1 MITSPIFTTDKTA
14 EMITP
19 AVARDYIEKHDKY
32 EMPRLTM
39 LDNYYCGRQHICDR
53 RKSDDMLC
61 NNRVMINHAA
71 YIAKFTSS
79 YLIAT
84 PVSYRG
90 KDDTDI
96 TAITDCLNYADS
108 STQDADLALDAA
120 IFGRAYELIYM
131 DVDSRPKL
139 ARITP
144 LSAFVVYDDTVEQN
158 PVFAVYYYPVFE
170 PGNSTP
176 KCFKC
181 QLMTDTIMQDFEL
194 TSNFGI
200 KSEGEIIPHYF
211 GKVPLNEI
219 YNDGQQQ
226 GDFEQVISLIDA
238 YNILQS
244 DRVNDKEQ
252 FVDSLM
258 YIKGQ
263 ILGETDDEK
272 AETYGDIQRNRVVE
286 LSQDGEIG
294 FLTRQFDEAS
304 VEVLRKSIVTDI
316 HKISGVPD
324 MSDDNFAGNASGVA
338 MKYKLLNLEQITKT
352 KERFFTEGLRYRL
365 ECLSNIIGI
374 KGGYIDPKQIDIT
387 FTRSLPQNELE
398 LSQVVATLDGK
409 VPQETL
415 LSQLPFVKDPQSAAE
430 ELRQQKQDAIAA
442 QQQMFM
448 NTPLVRGDKGEKSE

>member
-1 MITSPIFTTDKTA
+1 M
-14 EMITP
+14 
-19 AVARDYIEKHDKY
+19 
-32 EMPRLTM
+32 
-39 LDNYYCGRQHICDR
+39 
-53 RKSDDMLC
+53 
-61 NNRVMINHAA
+61 
-71 YIAKFTSS
+71 
-79 YLIAT
+79 
-84 PVSYRG
+84 
-90 KDDTDI
+90 
-96 TAITDCLNYADS
+96 
-108 STQDADLALDAA
+108 
-120 IFGRAYELIYM
+120 
-131 DVDSRPKL
+131 
-139 ARITP
+139 
-144 LSAFVVYDDTVEQN
+144 
-158 PVFAVYYYPVFE
+158 
-170 PGNSTP
+170 
-176 KCFKC
+176 
-181 QLMTDTIMQDFEL
+181 
-194 TSNFGI
+194 
-200 KSEGEIIPHYF
+200 
-211 GKVPLNEI
+211 
-219 YNDGQQQ
+219 
-226 GDFEQVISLIDA
+226 
-238 YNILQS
+238 QS

-272 AETYGDIQRNRVVE
+272 AETYSDIQRNRVVE

-324 MSDDNFAGNASGVA
+324 MSDESFAGNASGVA

-352 KERFFTEGLRYRL
+352 KERYFAEGLRYRL

-374 KGGYIDPKQIDIT
+374 KGGHIDPKQIDIT

-415 LSQLPFVKDPQSAAE
+415 LSLLPFVKDPQSTAE

-448 NTPLVRGDKGEKSE
+448 NTPLVRGESNEESE

>member
-1 MITSPIFTTDKTA
+1 MLKTGKQERHQIEFVCMDELIPEDHLLRKIDSVIDFTKIYEIVSDLYCENNGRPSIDPIVLFKMVLIQHIYGIPSLRKTA
-14 EMITP
+14 DE
-19 AVARDYIEKHDKY
+19 VIE
-32 EMPRLTM
+32 
-39 LDNYYCGRQHICDR
+39 
-53 RKSDDMLC
+53 
-61 NNRVMINHAA
+61 
-71 YIAKFTSS
+71 
-79 YLIAT
+79 
-84 PVSYRG
+84 
-90 KDDTDI
+90 
-96 TAITDCLNYADS
+96 
-108 STQDADLALDAA
+108 
-120 IFGRAYELIYM
+120 
-131 DVDSRPKL
+131 L
-139 ARITP
+139 ARHNTP
-144 LSAFVVYDDTVEQN
+144 LPCDATLSEGLLYKSMCLTYAAFREGEIT
-158 PVFAVYYYPVFE
+158 
-170 PGNSTP
+170 
-176 KCFKC
+176 
-181 QLMTDTIMQDFEL
+181 QDFEL
-194 TSNFGI
+194 TSNFGL

-219 YNDGQQQ
+219 YNDGQRQ

-238 YNILQS
+238 YNTLQS

-272 AETYGDIQRNRVVE
+272 AETYSDIQRNRVVE

-324 MSDDNFAGNASGVA
+324 MSDESFAGNASGVA

-352 KERFFTEGLRYRL
+352 KERYFTEGLRYRL

-374 KGGYIDPKQIDIT
+374 KGGHIDPKLIDIT

-415 LSQLPFVKDPQSAAE
+415 LSLLPFVKDPQSAAE
-430 ELRQQKQDAIAA
+430 ELRKQKQDAITA

-448 NTPLVRGDKGEKSE
+448 NTPLVRGEGNEEAE

>member
-1 MITSPIFTTDKTA
+1 MDELIPEDHLLRKIDSVIDFTKIYEIVSDLYCENNGRPSIDPIVLFKMVLIQHIYGIPSLRKTA
-14 EMITP
+14 DEVIELARHNTP
-19 AVARDYIEKHDKY
+19 LPCDATLSEGLLYKS
-32 EMPRLTM
+32 MRLT
-39 LDNYYCGRQHICDR
+39 Y
-53 RKSDDMLC
+53 
-61 NNRVMINHAA
+61 AA
-71 YIAKFTSS
+71 F
-79 YLIAT
+79 
-84 PVSYRG
+84 REG
-90 KDDTDI
+90 EI
-96 TAITDCLNYADS
+96 T
-108 STQDADLALDAA
+108 
-120 IFGRAYELIYM
+120 
-131 DVDSRPKL
+131 
-139 ARITP
+139 
-144 LSAFVVYDDTVEQN
+144 
-158 PVFAVYYYPVFE
+158 
-170 PGNSTP
+170 
-176 KCFKC
+176 
-181 QLMTDTIMQDFEL
+181 QDFEL
-194 TSNFGI
+194 TSNFGL
-200 KSEGEIIPHYF
+200 KSEGAAVPHYF

-219 YNDGQQQ
+219 YNDGQRQ

-238 YNILQS
+238 YNTLQS

-272 AETYGDIQRNRVVE
+272 AETYSDIQRNRVVE

-324 MSDDNFAGNASGVA
+324 MSDDNFVGNASGVA

-352 KERFFTEGLRYRL
+352 KERYFTEGLRYRL

-415 LSQLPFVKDPQSAAE
+415 LSLLPFVKDPQSAAE
-430 ELRQQKQDAIAA
+430 ELRKQKQDAITA

-448 NTPLVRGDKGEKSE
+448 NTPLVRGEGNEEAE

>member
-1 MITSPIFTTDKTA
+1 MLKTGKQERHQIEFVCMDELIPEDHLLRKIDSVIDFTKIYEIVSDLYCENNGRPSIDPIVLFKIVLIQHIYGIPSLRKTA
-14 EMITP
+14 DEVIELARHNTP
-19 AVARDYIEKHDKY
+19 LPCDATLSEGLLYKS
-32 EMPRLTM
+32 MRLT
-39 LDNYYCGRQHICDR
+39 Y
-53 RKSDDMLC
+53 
-61 NNRVMINHAA
+61 AA
-71 YIAKFTSS
+71 F
-79 YLIAT
+79 
-84 PVSYRG
+84 REG
-90 KDDTDI
+90 EI
-96 TAITDCLNYADS
+96 T
-108 STQDADLALDAA
+108 
-120 IFGRAYELIYM
+120 
-131 DVDSRPKL
+131 
-139 ARITP
+139 
-144 LSAFVVYDDTVEQN
+144 
-158 PVFAVYYYPVFE
+158 
-170 PGNSTP
+170 
-176 KCFKC
+176 
-181 QLMTDTIMQDFEL
+181 QDFEL

-200 KSEGEIIPHYF
+200 KSEGEAVPHYF

-219 YNDGQQQ
+219 YNDGQRQ

-238 YNILQS
+238 YNTLQS

-272 AETYGDIQRNRVVE
+272 AETYSDIQRNRVVE

-352 KERFFTEGLRYRL
+352 KERYFTEGLRYRL

-374 KGGYIDPKQIDIT
+374 KGGHIDPKLIDIT

-415 LSQLPFVKDPQSAAE
+415 LSLLPFVKDPQSAAE
-430 ELRQQKQDAIAA
+430 ELRKQKQDAITA

-448 NTPLVRGDKGEKSE
+448 NTPLVRGEGNEEAE

>member
-1 MITSPIFTTDKTA
+1 M
-14 EMITP
+14 
-19 AVARDYIEKHDKY
+19 
-32 EMPRLTM
+32 
-39 LDNYYCGRQHICDR
+39 
-53 RKSDDMLC
+53 
-61 NNRVMINHAA
+61 
-71 YIAKFTSS
+71 
-79 YLIAT
+79 
-84 PVSYRG
+84 
-90 KDDTDI
+90 
-96 TAITDCLNYADS
+96 
-108 STQDADLALDAA
+108 
-120 IFGRAYELIYM
+120 
-131 DVDSRPKL
+131 
-139 ARITP
+139 
-144 LSAFVVYDDTVEQN
+144 
-158 PVFAVYYYPVFE
+158 
-170 PGNSTP
+170 
-176 KCFKC
+176 
-181 QLMTDTIMQDFEL
+181 
-194 TSNFGI
+194 
-200 KSEGEIIPHYF
+200 
-211 GKVPLNEI
+211 
-219 YNDGQQQ
+219 
-226 GDFEQVISLIDA
+226 
-238 YNILQS
+238 QS

-272 AETYGDIQRNRVVE
+272 AETYSDIQRNRVVE

-352 KERFFTEGLRYRL
+352 KERYFTEGLRYRL
-365 ECLSNIIGI
+365 GCLSNIIGI
-374 KGGYIDPKQIDIT
+374 KGSYIDPKLIDIT

-415 LSQLPFVKDPQSAAE
+415 LSLLPFVKDPQSAAE

-448 NTPLVRGDKGEKSE
+448 NTPLARGESNEESE

>member
-1 MITSPIFTTDKTA
+1 
-14 EMITP
+14 
-19 AVARDYIEKHDKY
+19 
-32 EMPRLTM
+32 
-39 LDNYYCGRQHICDR
+39 
-53 RKSDDMLC
+53 
-61 NNRVMINHAA
+61 
-71 YIAKFTSS
+71 
-79 YLIAT
+79 
-84 PVSYRG
+84 
-90 KDDTDI
+90 
-96 TAITDCLNYADS
+96 
-108 STQDADLALDAA
+108 
-120 IFGRAYELIYM
+120 
-131 DVDSRPKL
+131 
-139 ARITP
+139 
-144 LSAFVVYDDTVEQN
+144 
-158 PVFAVYYYPVFE
+158 
-170 PGNSTP
+170 
-176 KCFKC
+176 
-181 QLMTDTIMQDFEL
+181 MTDTITQDFEL
-194 TSNFGI
+194 TSNFGL
-200 KSEGEIIPHYF
+200 KSEGEAVPHYF

-219 YNDGQQQ
+219 YNDGQRQ

-238 YNILQS
+238 YNTLQS

-272 AETYGDIQRNRVVE
+272 AETYSDIQRNRVVE

-324 MSDDNFAGNASGVA
+324 MSDESFAGNASGVA

-352 KERFFTEGLRYRL
+352 KERYFTEGLRYRL

-374 KGGYIDPKQIDIT
+374 KGGHIDPKLIDIT
-387 FTRSLPQNELE
+387 FTRSLPQNESE

-415 LSQLPFVKDPQSAAE
+415 LSLLPFVKDPQSAAE

-448 NTPLVRGDKGEKSE
+448 NTPLARGESNEESE

>member
-19 AVARDYIEKHDKY
+19 KIARDYIEKHDKY

-39 LDNYYCGRQHICDR
+39 LDNYYSGRQHICDR
-53 RKSDDMLC
+53 RKSDDMLS

-84 PVSYRG
+84 PVAYSG

-96 TAITDCLNYADS
+96 TAITDCLSYADS

-131 DVDSRPKL
+131 DADSRPKL

-181 QLMTDTIMQDFEL
+181 QLMTDTITQDFEL
-194 TSNFGI
+194 TSNFGL
-200 KSEGEIIPHYF
+200 KSEGEIILHYF

-219 YNDGQQQ
+219 YNDGQRQ

-238 YNILQS
+238 YNTLQS

-272 AETYGDIQRNRVVE
+272 AETYSDIQRNRVVE

-294 FLTRQFDEAS
+294 FLTRQFDETS

-324 MSDDNFAGNASGVA
+324 MSDESFAGNASGVA

-352 KERFFTEGLRYRL
+352 KERYFTEGLRYRL
-365 ECLSNIIGI
+365 ECL
-374 KGGYIDPKQIDIT
+374 
-387 FTRSLPQNELE
+387 
-398 LSQVVATLDGK
+398 
-409 VPQETL
+409 
-415 LSQLPFVKDPQSAAE
+415 
-430 ELRQQKQDAIAA
+430 
-442 QQQMFM
+442 
-448 NTPLVRGDKGEKSE
+448 

>member
-1 MITSPIFTTDKTA
+1 MLKTGKQERHQIEFVCMDELIPEDHLLRKIDSVIDFTKIYEIVSDLYCENNGRPSIDPIVLFKMVLIQHIYGIPSLRKTA
-14 EMITP
+14 DEVIELARHNTP
-19 AVARDYIEKHDKY
+19 LPDDVTLSEGLLYKS
-32 EMPRLTM
+32 MRLT
-39 LDNYYCGRQHICDR
+39 Y
-53 RKSDDMLC
+53 
-61 NNRVMINHAA
+61 AA
-71 YIAKFTSS
+71 F
-79 YLIAT
+79 
-84 PVSYRG
+84 REG
-90 KDDTDI
+90 EI
-96 TAITDCLNYADS
+96 T
-108 STQDADLALDAA
+108 
-120 IFGRAYELIYM
+120 
-131 DVDSRPKL
+131 
-139 ARITP
+139 
-144 LSAFVVYDDTVEQN
+144 
-158 PVFAVYYYPVFE
+158 
-170 PGNSTP
+170 
-176 KCFKC
+176 
-181 QLMTDTIMQDFEL
+181 QDFEL

-200 KSEGEIIPHYF
+200 KSEGEAVPHYF

-219 YNDGQQQ
+219 YNDGQRQ

-238 YNILQS
+238 YNTLQS

-272 AETYGDIQRNRVVE
+272 AETYDDIKRNRVVE

-352 KERFFTEGLRYRL
+352 KERYFTEGLRYRL
-365 ECLSNIIGI
+365 ECFSNIIGI

-415 LSQLPFVKDPQSAAE
+415 LSLLPFVKDPQSAAE
-430 ELRQQKQDAIAA
+430 ELRKQKQDAITA

-448 NTPLVRGDKGEKSE
+448 NTPLVRGEGNEEAE